1 MRISLFTISA
11 VFCLLLSCL
20 SGCNPFDDTAQK
32 RALLLQFVG
41 EWNNTYNS
49 WADGE
54 GVINSGKTLIEA
66 NEDGSVSFA
75 FDLTFLGWI
84 ESFGQ
89 RYPSTRVSDCTIALA
104 YSPEKG
110 GYLLTASSD
119 EWLSVDGLP
128 LEYSEEEGFS
138 GEAGVDNDDVKKIVV
153 SIKAGD
159 DGGYVWSF
167 TGLDG
172 EGEELCKCVHTMET
186 PGPEEKERE
195 EEPPPNA

>member
-32 RALLLQFVG
+32 RALLQQFIG
-41 EWNNTYNS
+41 EWNNTTDNS

-66 NEDGSVSFA
+66 NEDGSISFD

-159 DGGYVWSF
+159 DGGYVWTF
-167 TGLDG
+167 TGLDS
-172 EGEELCKCVHTMET
+172 EGDELANCVQTMKT
-186 PGPEEKERE
+186 PGPAEDAPDTEDS
-195 EEPPPNA
+195 

>member
-11 VFCLLLSCL
+11 VSCLLLACL
-20 SGCNPFDDTAQK
+20 CGCNPFDDTAQK
-32 RALLLQFVG
+32 RALLQQFVG
-41 EWNNTYNS
+41 EWTNLTEQHLEG
-49 WADGE
+49 GE
-54 GVINSGKTLIEA
+54 VVIKPSKTPIEA
-66 NEDGSVSFA
+66 NEDGSISFD

-89 RYPSTRVSDCTIALA
+89 RYPSTRVSDCTITLA

-110 GYLLTASSD
+110 GYLLTAGSE
-119 EWLSVDGLP
+119 EWLNVDDLP
-128 LEYSEEEGFS
+128 LEYSEDEGFS
-138 GEAGVDNDDVKKIVV
+138 GEAEVDNDDVKKILV

-172 EGEELCKCVHTMET
+172 EGEELCKCVQTMET
-186 PGPEEKERE
+186 PGPEEDAPDTEDS
-195 EEPPPNA
+195 

>member
-32 RALLLQFVG
+32 RALLQQFIG
-41 EWNNTYNS
+41 EWNNTTDNS

-110 GYLLTASSD
+110 GYLLTAGSD
-119 EWLSVDGLP
+119 EWLNVADLP
-128 LEYSEEEGFS
+128 LEYNKDEGFS
-138 GEAGVDNDDVKKIVV
+138 GEAEVDNDDVRKILV

-159 DGGYVWSF
+159 DGGYVWTF
-167 TGLDG
+167 TGLDS
-172 EGEELCKCVHTMET
+172 EGDELANCVQTMKT
-186 PGPEEKERE
+186 PGPAEDAPDTEDS
-195 EEPPPNA
+195 